1 MYIKGLIF
9 AIAAMSFQPV
19 LASDFVEGVHYT
31 ELNIPKTKLKEIR
44 EYFSFY
50 CRQCYSQESFMKEL
64 EQDIPRRASFVKNH
78 VEGIPE
84 QNIEIEKL
92 LTKALIISERMRIK
106 DKVVEAIFN
115 TIHNKNGDFK
125 SADDI
130 KSLFLSFGVS
140 EIMYDSTASSFTVDM
155 KADEMKQ
162 KTDALRAQGHSLVP
176 TLIVNG
182 KYKPN
187 TTQLTSMQEY
197 KALVYFL
204 LGK

>member
-1 MYIKGLIF
+1 
-9 AIAAMSFQPV
+9 
-19 LASDFVEGVHYT
+19 
-31 ELNIPKTKLKEIR
+31 
-44 EYFSFY
+44 
-50 CRQCYSQESFMKEL
+50 
-64 EQDIPRRASFVKNH
+64 
-78 VEGIPE
+78 
-84 QNIEIEKL
+84 
-92 LTKALIISERMRIK
+92 MRIK

>member
-1 MYIKGLIF
+1 MYLKGLIF
-9 AIAAMSFQPV
+9 AVAAMCFQPV

-64 EQDIPRRASFVKNH
+64 EQDIPRRASFIKNH

-106 DKVVEAIFN
+106 DKVVEAIFS

-125 SADDI
+125 SAADI
-130 KSLFLSFGVS
+130 KALFLSFGVS

-162 KTDALRAQGHSLVP
+162 KTDALRAQGHTLVP
-176 TLIVNG
+176 TLIING

-187 TTQLTSMQEY
+187 TTQLTSLQEY